1 MTRQRG
7 MPPRGLAV
15 AVCALLA
22 ACSQAPVAEREPED
36 AKTEVPRGSPH
47 SAFEKQQRDRARD
60 LTQQG
65 YFGEAAVVWEVLA
78 LMRPDVPEYADG
90 LRHARSR
97 IESRVAQRLQQA
109 DQARKRGDAEQAG
122 QLYLQVLS
130 DEPLNAQAADALR
143 AIERERIKRNHL
155 GKLSRL
161 TLTRSSMSSA
171 QVPRSALEA
180 AADRNDLEH
189 ANLLMH
195 QGEYAEAMRLL
206 ERYVKANPQDEGAR
220 RSLAEACY
228 QQAERLAA
236 SEPKTAAALYQ
247 RALKLDPNH
256 APAARRIR
264 QITRP

>member
-1 MTRQRG
+1 MIRQRG
-7 MPPRGLAV
+7 MLPRGLA
-15 AVCALLA
+15 AAACALLA
-22 ACSQAPVAEREPED
+22 ACSQAPVVEREPED
-36 AKTEVPRGSPH
+36 AKAEVLRGSPH
-47 SAFEKQQRDRARD
+47 AAFEKQQRDRARD
-60 LTQQG
+60 LSQQG

-78 LMRPDVPEYADG
+78 LMRPDVPEYAEG

-97 IESRVAQRLQQA
+97 VESRVAQRLQQA
-109 DQARKRGDAEQAG
+109 DQARKRGEAEQAS

-143 AIERERIKRNHL
+143 AIERERNKRNHL

-161 TLTRSSMSSA
+161 TLTRNSMAAA
-171 QVPRSALEA
+171 QVPRSASET

-195 QGEYAEAMRLL
+195 QGEYAEAVRLL

-220 RSLAEACY
+220 KSLAEACY

-236 SEPKTAAALYQ
+236 TEPKTAAALYQ

-256 APAARRIR
+256 GSAARRIR